1 MALEAD
7 YAALKDG
14 SSKARLGG
22 EEIAEAARQMFSGLG
37 AEQNSL
43 IGQAGA
49 AFQRVQTTMQEQ
61 LVIIDR
67 NLDQV
72 AEGIDQ
78 SSLTFDSE
86 DVDGSANIDKAVD
99 GTVDDL
105 LKGK

>member
-14 SSKARLGG
+14 STKARTGG
-22 EEIAEAARQMFSGLG
+22 ENIASAAQQMFAGLG
-37 AEQNSL
+37 EQQNAL
-43 IGQAGA
+43 IGQAGS
-49 AFQRVQTTMQEQ
+49 AFQRVQTVMQEQ

-78 SSLTFDSE
+78 SSLTFDSQ
-86 DVDGSANIDKAVD
+86 DVDGSAEIDKAVD